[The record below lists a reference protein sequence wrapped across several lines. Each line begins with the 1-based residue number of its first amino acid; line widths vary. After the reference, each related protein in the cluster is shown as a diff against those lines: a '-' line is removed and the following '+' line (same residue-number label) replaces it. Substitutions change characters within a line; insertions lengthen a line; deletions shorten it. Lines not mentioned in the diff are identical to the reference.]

1 MIVSFAYC
9 GVLPGSFCV
18 WVKAA
23 GRIRLWFIS
32 RLDNENWH
40 RIIREPALSDN
51 PYRWNYHMICVLHC
65 FCANWKKI
73 HWKPGRYSLPLREV
87 TCQSWEQQALI
98 SPFVY
103 WSPFLDVALMTDVTG
118 FLFYLFAC
126 GDYCFPWG
134 RRRLLQHTEVSTWL
148 TNSLCVCSLW
158 ALGAGLITRFVS
170 LV

>member
-1 MIVSFAYC
+1 MEFCQGHSVFGSKQRGGLDCDLSPVWTMKIDTELSENPPYLIILIAEIIIWYVCYIVFVQA
-9 GVLPGSFCV
+9 
-18 WVKAA
+18 
-23 GRIRLWFIS
+23 
-32 RLDNENWH
+32 E
-40 RIIREPALSDN
+40 
-51 PYRWNYHMICVLHC
+51 
-65 FCANWKKI
+65 KKL

-98 SPFVY
+98 SPWVY

-126 GDYCFPWG
+126 WDYCFPWG
-134 RRRLLQHTEVSTWL
+134 RRRLLPHTEVSTWL